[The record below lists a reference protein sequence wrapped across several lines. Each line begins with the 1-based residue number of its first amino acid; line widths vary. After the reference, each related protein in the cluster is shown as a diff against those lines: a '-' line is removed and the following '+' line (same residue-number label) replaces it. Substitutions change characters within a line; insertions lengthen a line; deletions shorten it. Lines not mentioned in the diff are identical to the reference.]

1 MIAETDLHEY
11 LDEIRQEVCSR
22 CVERPLG
29 GPPCGPLGKPCG
41 VELHL
46 AGLVEAVR
54 KVHSDQ
60 IEPYLHCNRHD
71 ICETCAFHHSDHC
84 PCPMDTLAVLVV
96 EAIEAVERR
105 CPPGA
110 PGQAFVAAVPE
121 GSQAATREIADA
133 FEEATEKWT
142 GCDWHTVFGKA
153 GRNLQGLTAA
163 DAAAQAVKAKGTV
176 DEAEWQAAASW
187 LADVEKRAREADEE
201 AARAVVAAEA
211 GAWDKAVRHAKRS
224 WSLEFNTGRPFRH
237 FVHTWECF
245 YQVVSDA
252 AKPHIKPDTRIPI
265 EIEAAS

>member
-1 MIAETDLHEY
+1 M
-11 LDEIRQEVCSR
+11 
-22 CVERPLG
+22 
-29 GPPCGPLGKPCG
+29 
-41 VELHL
+41 
-46 AGLVEAVR
+46 
-54 KVHSDQ
+54 HSDQ

-71 ICETCAFHHSDHC
+71 ICETCAYHHSDHC

-105 CPPGA
+105 RRQA

-133 FEEATEKWT
+133 FEEATETWT

-187 LADVEKRAREADEE
+187 LADVEKRREADEE

-211 GAWDKAVRHAKRS
+211 GDGIKLSGTQSGHGPWSSTPADRS
-224 WSLEFNTGRPFRH
+224 GILCTPGNAFIRSYQMRP
-237 FVHTWECF
+237 
-245 YQVVSDA
+245 
-252 AKPHIKPDTRIPI
+252 KPHIKPDSRIPI